1 MLLLYYPLEYC
12 PHLHG
17 SSEVMLSLS
26 EEENSMNVSTPMS
39 QGPDLEMVCST
50 STHLQVEL
58 FYPEFHRQGPSYLQG
73 RLENILA
80 LLEEDERMDFAGQ
93 L

>member
-1 MLLLYYPLEYC
+1 MLLLYYSLEYC

-26 EEENSMNVSTPMS
+26 EEENSMNVNTPMS

-50 STHLQVEL
+50 STQLQVEP
-58 FYPEFHRQGPSYLQG
+58 FYPEFHLQGPRDLQG
-73 RLENILA
+73 KLESILA
-80 LLEEDERMDFAGQ
+80 LLEKDERMDFAGQ

>member
-1 MLLLYYPLEYC
+1 MLLLYYSPEYC

-17 SSEVMLSLS
+17 SSEVMISLS

-39 QGPDLEMVCST
+39 QGRDLEMVYST
-50 STHLQVEL
+50 STQLQVEP
-58 FYPEFHRQGPSYLQG
+58 FYPEFHLQRPSYLQG
-73 RLENILA
+73 RLESILA